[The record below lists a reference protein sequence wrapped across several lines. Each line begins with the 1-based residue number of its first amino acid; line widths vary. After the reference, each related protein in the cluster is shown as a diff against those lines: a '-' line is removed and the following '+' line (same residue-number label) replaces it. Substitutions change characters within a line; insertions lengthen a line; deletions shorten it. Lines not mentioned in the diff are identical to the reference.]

1 MWTVTT
7 QGGIAALFL
16 KRYDMADEQNILD
29 EWRQLFTSGATSGA
43 GVLSKEVLQNEYV
56 NWCFK
61 KLFGAFEFGGVPD
74 SWDYDYF
81 LTNLFI
87 TGYVAITDTPIGVI
101 PLRCGITGINVFDHP
116 TRAIFANPVLGNF
129 ERELYGDD
137 TAISCA
143 LVKLQYNYGG
153 VMPLINRYATMLS
166 LCDNSIAVNLRNS
179 KVAFIGFVSSKQQAA
194 TMQKMYKDIDDGKP
208 AVYVKKDDITTD
220 DILYNRVKE
229 SYIANDIQLLKQS
242 IKNDFLT
249 EIGLNNANTDKRER
263 LVVDE
268 VNANNT
274 EIRANV
280 QHWIDT
286 INEGLRR
293 ANSLFGL
300 SLSCKLRH
308 FDEGER
314 GAKDD
319 TENA

>member
-1 MWTVTT
+1 
-7 QGGIAALFL
+7 
-16 KRYDMADEQNILD
+16 MADECNILE
-29 EWRQLFTSGATSGA
+29 EWRKLFTSGATSGA
-43 GVLSKEVLQNEYV
+43 GVLSKEMLQRAYTE
-56 NWCFK
+56 WCLK
-61 KLFGAFEFGGVPD
+61 KLFGAFRFDGIPEE
-74 SWDYDYF
+74 WDFDYF

-87 TGYVAITDTPIGVI
+87 TGYLAITDTSIGVI
-101 PLRCGITGINVFDHP
+101 PLRCGITGINVFEHP

-137 TAISCA
+137 RNISCA
-143 LVKLQYNYGG
+143 LVKLQYDYGG
-153 VMPLINRYATMLS
+153 VMPLINRYSTMLA
-166 LCDNSIAVNLRNS
+166 LCDNSISVNLRNS
-179 KVAFIGFVSSKQQAA
+179 KVSFIGFVSSKQQAA
-194 TMQKMYKDIDDGKP
+194 TMQKLYKDIDEGKP

-280 QHWIDT
+280 QHWITT

-293 ANSLFGL
+293 ANVLFDL
-300 SLSCKLRH
+300 NLSCKLRH
-308 FDEGER
+308 FDDKER
-314 GAKDD
+314 G
-319 TENA
+319 ENNGETKNVE

>member
-1 MWTVTT
+1 
-7 QGGIAALFL
+7 
-16 KRYDMADEQNILD
+16 MANNENANILD
-29 EWRQLFTSGATSGA
+29 EWRKLFTSGATSGA
-43 GVLSKEVLQNEYV
+43 GVLSKEVLQV
-56 NWCFK
+56 NYTEWCLK
-61 KLFGAFEFGGVPD
+61 KLFGAFKFNNIPEE
-74 SWDYDYF
+74 WDFDYF

-87 TGYVAITDTPIGVI
+87 TGYLAVTDTSIGVI
-101 PLRCGITGINVFDHP
+101 PLRCGITGINVFEHP

-129 ERELYGDD
+129 ERELYGNDRK
-137 TAISCA
+137 TSCA
-143 LVKLQYNYGG
+143 LVKLQYDYGG

-249 EIGLNNANTDKRER
+249 EVGLNNANTDKRER

-280 QHWIDT
+280 QHWITT

-293 ANSLFGL
+293 ANELFDL
-300 SLSCKLRH
+300 NLSCELRH
-308 FDEGER
+308 FDKAERSGDNGE
-314 GAKDD
+314 
-319 TENA
+319 TENVE

>member
-1 MWTVTT
+1 MV
-7 QGGIAALFL
+7 
-16 KRYDMADEQNILD
+16 DEQNILD
-29 EWRQLFTSGATSGA
+29 EWRKLFTSGATSGA

-74 SWDYDYF
+74 TWDYDYF

-116 TRAIFANPVLGNF
+116 THAIFANAVLGNF

-143 LVKLQYNYGG
+143 LIKLQYNYGG

-229 SYIANDIQLLKQS
+229 SYIANDVQLLKQS

-314 GAKDD
+314 GAK
-319 TENA
+319 NATKDVE